1 MATMEGEKKVE
12 KEKVLP
18 KDAQVS
24 FSLLTGFLM
33 PGFLVSC
40 FLMACFLMLCFLMMC
55 FMLPDGVL
63 HASLWCSS

>member
-24 FSLLTGFLM
+24 LFLL
-33 PGFLVSC
+33 PGDILSHS
-40 FLMACFLMLCFLMMC
+40 LMADLIPGVI
-55 FMLPDGVL
+55 LPDGVL
-63 HASLWCSS
+63 PDAVLPDDVLHAS